1 MTSSCRPFNGPSL
14 TCSLTFVLQE
24 DEETARIK
32 EQRLAD
38 YAAKKAKSTSPCPVI
53 CWTARGRVASWFH
66 ANKLL
71 LFSQS
76 PHSSPSLQSYWTSS
90 LGTMRLTWRSW
101 RSASA
106 VFRWTGWSGD
116 NVRTVARCMTVPGT
130 EERSAGALVED
141 INRIGEFCRCGDD
154 CNSPSFG

>member
-1 MTSSCRPFNGPSL
+1 MTSACRLFIRLIL

-38 YAAKKAKSTSPCPVI
+38 YAAKKAKSTLLCPVI
-53 CWTARGRVASWFH
+53 CWTAHDRVASWSH
-66 ANKLL
+66 GNERL

-90 LGTMRLTWRSW
+90 LGTMRLIWRSW
-101 RSASA
+101 RSVSA

-116 NVRTVARCMTVPGT
+116 NVRTVA
-130 EERSAGALVED
+130 
-141 INRIGEFCRCGDD
+141 
-154 CNSPSFG
+154 

>member
-1 MTSSCRPFNGPSL
+1 MMSSCFLFNGLSL
-14 TCSLTFVLQE
+14 TCSLMFVLQE

-38 YAAKKAKSTSPCPVI
+38 YAAKKAKSMSLCPLI
-53 CWTARGRVASWFH
+53 CWTAHGRVASWFH
-66 ANKLL
+66 GNELL
-71 LFSQS
+71 LFSQN

-101 RSASA
+101 RSVSA

-116 NVRTVARCMTVPGT
+116 NVRTVA
-130 EERSAGALVED
+130 
-141 INRIGEFCRCGDD
+141 
-154 CNSPSFG
+154 